1 MAVGSVNCCS
11 VASTRAESR
20 CATIESS
27 YSTSSD
33 CSACLR
39 TTVSD
44 APAFCFETIAL
55 VETEVVIRDSM
66 FSSELSTGNNLRF
79 CSVIGMSSSL
89 KPAT

>member
-1 MAVGSVNCCS
+1 MS
-11 VASTRAESR
+11 E
-20 CATIESS
+20 
-27 YSTSSD
+27 
-33 CSACLR
+33 
-39 TTVSD
+39 
-44 APAFCFETIAL
+44 APAFCFEAIAL